1 MRRMWLD
8 PQRLPGSSRST
19 FPLFSVRVRRARQRT
34 HLGSPGHP
42 HPAADGQRI
51 GVRERRSPSCG
62 SWARRNVPVLNS
74 RNRTAALTARYRP
87 FRDAIG
93 QLQPVACSKR
103 ASVSGRSLACGR
115 LDTYLSH
122 FINLAKRNQAAIA
135 SCLEAAA
142 KAKKEQY

>member
-1 MRRMWLD
+1 VARSSASGGRRPTDRGKGTAVAVL
-8 PQRLPGSSRST
+8 RFASAT
-19 FPLFSVRVRRARQRT
+19 KRACF
-34 HLGSPGHP
+34 
-42 HPAADGQRI
+42 
-51 GVRERRSPSCG
+51 EF
-62 SWARRNVPVLNS
+62 
-74 RNRTAALTARYRP
+74 RNRTATLTARYRP

-103 ASVSGRSLACGR
+103 ASVSGRSPACGR